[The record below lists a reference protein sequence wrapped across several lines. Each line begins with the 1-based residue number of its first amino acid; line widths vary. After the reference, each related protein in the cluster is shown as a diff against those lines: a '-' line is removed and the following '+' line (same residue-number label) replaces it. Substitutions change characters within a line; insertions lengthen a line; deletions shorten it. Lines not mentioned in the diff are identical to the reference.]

1 MAESEAKYLNRCWET
16 NTCPNCKMSFPE
28 RQRVGT
34 GRKRDGGFC
43 SLDCLAAY
51 RKLELE
57 AKLKLM
63 QSRKA

>member
-1 MAESEAKYLNRCWET
+1 MAESEETYLKRCWET
-16 NTCPNCKMSFPE
+16 NTCPTCKTIFPAQ
-28 RQRVGT
+28 QRVGT

-63 QSRKA
+63 QGEKA